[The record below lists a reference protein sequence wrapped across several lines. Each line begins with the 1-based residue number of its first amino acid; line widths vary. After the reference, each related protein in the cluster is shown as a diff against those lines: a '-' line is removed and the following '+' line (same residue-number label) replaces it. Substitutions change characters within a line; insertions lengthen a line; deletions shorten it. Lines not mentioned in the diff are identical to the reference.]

1 MELRH
6 KSISFSRLF
15 LTFLIFF
22 HIFFYFL
29 GSDELNKLLALNPH
43 LVIYEIQIWRLF
55 TYPLISLSIAEVFLF
70 IYSFWVLGPKVEN
83 CFRKNFFLFSLII
96 FIFLQGFLTTA
107 LFGKEK
113 FYLVG
118 TEGLSFYL
126 ITLYYLIYFRII
138 SQYETLPLRNMV
150 QTALVVFFWL
160 MAASLDS
167 FIYERNTLVN
177 SFAFAIVGIFIGGL
191 SYLQNRSFATE
202 LIQQRYR
209 DFVLFRKKL
218 EEFDEDLNEIESKT
232 LTDES
237 KHSGTE
243 SVVVHEIKQISIPFT
258 EENLNKILDKIN
270 EKGKDSLAPE
280 ELEFLIEYSKKL
292 NKIKE

>member
-1 MELRH
+1 MDFRH
-6 KSISFSRLF
+6 KSLSLSRIFLWIIILF
-15 LTFLIFF
+15 HVT
-22 HIFFYFL
+22 FYFINNN
-29 GSDELNKLLALNPH
+29 ELFSSLALNPYF
-43 LVIYEIQIWRLF
+43 VINEIQIWRLI
-55 TYPLISLSIAEVFLF
+55 TYPLLSLSIAEVFLF

-83 CFRKNFFLFSLII
+83 CFRKNYYLLSLII
-96 FIFLQGFLTTA
+96 FIFLQGLLTAA

-138 SQYETLPLRNMV
+138 SQYESLPLRNLV

-160 MAASLDS
+160 MAATLDS

-177 SFAFAIVGIFIGGL
+177 SFAFAIVGIFIGTL

-209 DFVLFRKKL
+209 DIFLFRKRL
-218 EEFDEDLNEIESKT
+218 EEFENEFYMEEEAET
-232 LTDES
+232 LANNKFPVSTAVAKD
-237 KHSGTE
+237 
-243 SVVVHEIKQISIPFT
+243 VKQTNIPFT
-258 EENLNKILDKIN
+258 EENLNRILDKIL
-270 EKGKDSLAPE
+270 EKGKESLTHE
-280 ELEFLIEYSKKL
+280 ELEFLKEYSKNL
-292 NKIKE
+292 NKIGE

>member
-1 MELRH
+1 MDFRH
-6 KSISFSRLF
+6 KSLSLSRIFLWIIILF
-15 LTFLIFF
+15 HVI
-22 HIFFYFL
+22 FYFIN
-29 GSDELNKLLALNPH
+29 SNEIFSSLALNPYF
-43 LVIYEIQIWRLF
+43 LINKIQIWRLI
-55 TYPLISLSIAEVFLF
+55 TYPLLSLSIAEVFLF

-83 CFRKNFFLFSLII
+83 CFRKNYYLLSLII
-96 FIFLQGFLTTA
+96 FIFLQGLLTSA

-138 SQYETLPLRNMV
+138 SQYESLPLRNLV

-160 MAASLDS
+160 MAATLDS

-177 SFAFAIVGIFIGGL
+177 SFAFAIVGIFIGTL

-209 DFVLFRKKL
+209 DIFLFRKKL
-218 EEFDEDLNEIESKT
+218 EEFETEFYMEEEANT
-232 LTDES
+232 LANNKYPVSTAVAKD
-237 KHSGTE
+237 
-243 SVVVHEIKQISIPFT
+243 VKQTNVPFT
-258 EENLNKILDKIN
+258 EENLNRILDKIL
-270 EKGKDSLAPE
+270 EKGKESLTHE
-280 ELEFLIEYSKKL
+280 ELEFLKEYSNNL
-292 NKIKE
+292 NKIGE